1 MARDVESTA
10 RAGRRE
16 SLTLSLH
23 ASHRRLTAD
32 ADTGPGAVRKLAI
45 ISCAFAAA
53 LAALAG
59 LAGAAEPNVGA
70 LSVERG
76 KGVVMLDLRGSV
88 LGRLATGT
96 LRVTDHTPG
105 DRYGALVV
113 GRKLVQ
119 ERLGPRTVL
128 YRGQGMRF
136 RMLGGGYRIL
146 ARGIGIDVS
155 AVGRGV
161 VMLDGEP
168 KVPGEDTGVYSLDG
182 ADCELEPELCAPL
195 PTEPERFVLGP
206 STDERRPR
214 VVGS

>member
-1 MARDVESTA
+1 
-10 RAGRRE
+10 
-16 SLTLSLH
+16 
-23 ASHRRLTAD
+23 
-32 ADTGPGAVRKLAI
+32 VRKVAI
-45 ISCAFAAA
+45 ISYAFAAA
-53 LAALAG
+53 FAVLSGLAAA
-59 LAGAAEPNVGA
+59 AAEPNVGT

-96 LRVTDHTPG
+96 LRVTDNTPG

-119 ERLGPRTVL
+119 ERVGPRTVL

-136 RMLGGGYRIL
+136 RMLGGAYRIL
-146 ARGIGIDVS
+146 ARGTGIDVS

-161 VMLDGEP
+161 VMLDGDP

-182 ADCELEPELCAPL
+182 ADCELQPELCAPL

-206 STDERRPR
+206 TTDERGSR

>member
-1 MARDVESTA
+1 ME
-10 RAGRRE
+10 
-16 SLTLSLH
+16 LTLSLH
-23 ASHRRLTAD
+23 ASHRRLTPA

-105 DRYGALVV
+105 DRFVALVV

-119 ERLGPRTVL
+119 ERVGPRTVL

-136 RMLGGGYRIL
+136 RMLGGGYRIV
-146 ARGIGIDVS
+146 ARGTGIDVS

-182 ADCELEPELCAPL
+182 ADCELEPQLCAPL
-195 PTEPERFVLGP
+195 PAEPERFVLGP
-206 STDERRPR
+206 FTDERAPR
-214 VVGS
+214 VGGS

>member
-1 MARDVESTA
+1 M
-10 RAGRRE
+10 
-16 SLTLSLH
+16 
-23 ASHRRLTAD
+23 
-32 ADTGPGAVRKLAI
+32 RKLAI

-88 LGRLATGT
+88 LGRLTSGT

-113 GRKLVQ
+113 GRKLTQ
-119 ERLGPRTVL
+119 ERVGLRTVL
-128 YRGQGMRF
+128 YRGQGLRF
-136 RMLGGGYRIL
+136 RMLGGGYRIVV
-146 ARGIGIDVS
+146 RGIGIDVS

-161 VMLDGEP
+161 VVLDGEP
-168 KVPGEDTGVYSLDG
+168 KVPGEDIGVYSLDG

-195 PTEPERFVLGP
+195 PTEPERFILG
-206 STDERRPR
+206 SDTDERSPR